1 MKIHA
6 WNSQPVS
13 QVSSVSKPLTDSTP
27 PPASAFSESPPS
39 HVAVSGPGQLIS
51 KLMQLK
57 QEDPDRF
64 KEVVSGLANS
74 LKDTAESLDG
84 RAARRLDS
92 LANKLDDIAQ
102 GGDVGQLARR
112 DHVPHHAPHHG
123 HDHGHHH
130 GFGRIDRDSR
140 GFTDDDSV
148 PPVAE
153 VPSDGAAT
161 SGATTPAAPT
171 APETPTVFPTETD
184 NETPTAADAAT
195 SAQPQSAGNVHQ
207 APTLAPPAAEDAAP
221 TVPWN
226 PPPALRAFGRFGGR
240 SDDAGDREVLR
251 TAFADLLKQL
261 DDVLAS

>member
-27 PPASAFSESPPS
+27 PPATAVSESPPS

-64 KEVVSGLANS
+64 KDVVSGLATS
-74 LKDTAESLDG
+74 LKDTAELLDG

-92 LANKLDDIAQ
+92 LANKLDNIAQ

-112 DHVPHHAPHHG
+112 DHAPHHAPHHG
-123 HDHGHHH
+123 HHHGHHH
-130 GFGRIDRDSR
+130 G
-140 GFTDDDSV
+140 SV
-148 PPVAE
+148 L
-153 VPSDGAAT
+153 
-161 SGATTPAAPT
+161 
-171 APETPTVFPTETD
+171 PTETD
-184 NETPTAADAAT
+184 NETPTAAAAT
-195 SAQPQSAGNVHQ
+195 SVEPEAAADVHQ
-207 APTLAPPAAEDAAP
+207 APTLVPPAAEDAAP
-221 TVPWN
+221 TAPWN

-240 SDDAGDREVLR
+240 LDDAGDREVLR